1 MAVFRF
7 QNNPLQVGHKAAMV
21 GVVGL
26 ELWGLR
32 QHTKAI
38 NYQYL

>member
-7 QNNPLQVGHKAAMV
+7 KNNPLQVGYKAAM
-21 GVVGL
+21 VGL